1 MWADCSSL
9 HVWLPI
15 LDNITQLGHQY
26 YQVIISFIKKIYLH
40 STSKSTPILYSMY
53 DCVPTLKIINTNTQL
68 EDNYLIFVIVNI
80 TNLNLYLS
88 ITPLSLCY

>member
-1 MWADCSSL
+1 
-9 HVWLPI
+9 
-15 LDNITQLGHQY
+15 
-26 YQVIISFIKKIYLH
+26 
-40 STSKSTPILYSMY
+40 MY